1 MARPKSTGPIKQ
13 KLHVTIS
20 AQSRMNLEF
29 VAKQTGQSISV
40 VIEELAAKEAKRLSR
55 ATGAEIPNA
64 EQMTLADLKED

>member
-13 KLHVTIS
+13 KLHVTVS

-55 ATGAEIPNA
+55 AIGAEIPNA
-64 EQMTLADLKED
+64 DQLSLDNLKED